1 MIKSQYYLTP
11 GGLAG
16 IESLYVEKEFYAN
29 QARLDFDETTKT
41 YKPIKL
47 PRYSMLVGAAIVIDG
62 AVDGTLKLGFSGT
75 DEAFIADADMPKLAN
90 HSKYFTID
98 AIIQAATTVQF
109 KVAGCSEGA
118 AGKIWLFWRP
128 LI

>member
-1 MIKSQYYLTP
+1 MIKPQYYITP

-16 IESLYVEKEFYAN
+16 VESLCVEKELYAN

-47 PRYSMLVGAAIVIDG
+47 PKYSILVGAAVVIDG
-62 AVDGTLKLGFSGT
+62 DVDGTLKLGYSGS
-75 DEAFIADADMPKLAN
+75 DEAFIADADMPKTED
-90 HSKYFTID
+90 HSKYFDIK
-98 AIIQAATTVQF
+98 AILQEATTVQF
-109 KVAGCSEGA
+109 KVAGCSAGS